1 MQQKGE
7 IEMEEVLITYV
18 KPELVSLAIVL
29 YFVGVFIKKTEAI
42 SDKWIPL
49 ILCTA
54 GIVLAAIYVVAV
66 SLPFSSSGETLMA
79 VFTAVVQGVL
89 CAALSTFVN
98 QLIKQ
103 SKKDE

>member
-1 MQQKGE
+1 
-7 IEMEEVLITYV
+7 MEEVLITYV

-79 VFTAVVQGVL
+79 IFTAIVQGVL

-98 QLIKQ
+98 QMIKQ
-103 SKKDE
+103 LGKSE

>member
-1 MQQKGE
+1 MMD
-7 IEMEEVLITYV
+7 IIMNYV
-18 KPELVSLAIVL
+18 KPELAILAVVL

-49 ILCTA
+49 ILCVA

>member
-1 MQQKGE
+1 M
-7 IEMEEVLITYV
+7 MEVLMEYV
-18 KPELVSLAIVL
+18 KPELLALAFVL
-29 YFVGVFIKKTEAI
+29 YFVGIWIKKTEAI

-49 ILCTA
+49 ILCVT

-66 SLPFSSSGETLMA
+66 SLPFSGSGETLMA

-98 QLIKQ
+98 QVIKQ
-103 SKKDE
+103 PGKSE

>member
-1 MQQKGE
+1 
-7 IEMEEVLITYV
+7 MEEVLITYV

-79 VFTAVVQGVL
+79 IFTAIMQGVL

-98 QLIKQ
+98 QMIKQ
-103 SKKDE
+103 LGKSE

>member
-1 MQQKGE
+1 M
-7 IEMEEVLITYV
+7 MEVLMEYV
-18 KPELVSLAIVL
+18 KPELLVLAFVL
-29 YFVGVFIKKTEAI
+29 YFVGIWIKKTEAI

-49 ILCTA
+49 ILCVA

>member
-1 MQQKGE
+1 M
-7 IEMEEVLITYV
+7 MEVLMEYV
-18 KPELVSLAIVL
+18 KPELLALAFVL
-29 YFVGVFIKKTEAI
+29 YFVGIWIKKTEAI

-54 GIVLAAIYVVAV
+54 GIVLSAIYVVAV

>member
-1 MQQKGE
+1 M
-7 IEMEEVLITYV
+7 MEVLMEYG
-18 KPELVSLAIVL
+18 KPELLARAFVL
-29 YFVGVFIKKTEAI
+29 YFVGIWIKKTEAI

-54 GIVLAAIYVVAV
+54 GIVLSAIYVVAV

>member
-1 MQQKGE
+1 M
-7 IEMEEVLITYV
+7 MEVLMEYV
-18 KPELVSLAIVL
+18 KPELLALAFVL
-29 YFVGVFIKKTEAI
+29 YFVGIWIKKTEAI

-98 QLIKQ
+98 QMIKQ
-103 SKKDE
+103 LGKSE

>member
-1 MQQKGE
+1 
-7 IEMEEVLITYV
+7 MEEVLITYV

-79 VFTAVVQGVL
+79 IFTAIVQGVL

-98 QLIKQ
+98 QMIKQ
-103 SKKDE
+103 LGKNE

>member
-1 MQQKGE
+1 MGE
-7 IEMEEVLITYV
+7 ILITYV

-98 QLIKQ
+98 QMIKQ
-103 SKKDE
+103 LGKSE